1 MLYKDERDYILS
13 GPHEFLCDA
22 CRFSV
27 SAPFSEVYDYGKCFY
42 CDNLGFHQVYRTEDN
57 WVEIIMRGFVW
68 VLIVAVVLLFIWVSY
83 RH

>member
-1 MLYKDERDYILS
+1 VKINGHELNGA
-13 GPHEFLCDA
+13 GPRPDFL
-22 CRFSV
+22 
-27 SAPFSEVYDYGKCFY
+27 EVYDYGKCFY